1 MFPEGRFLEF
11 LLAGVIAL
19 IVVGPKDLPILL
31 RKLGQFMAKV
41 RSMASE
47 FRASFDEMARQSE
60 LDELRKEVEAMRN
73 AQYTDLAAHVSPEM
87 TQTFEELS
95 QGLSDVGVN
104 LSPTYTYAGEE
115 NEGVTIS
122 TAPKP
127 RKTAGKT
134 AKKAP
139 VKKAPAKTAP
149 AKKTAAKTPAAKTP
163 AAKSAAKAAPARK
176 AAPATVT
183 ASKPRVRKAAGT
195 VT

>member
-41 RSMASE
+41 RSMAAE

-73 AQYTDLAAHVSPEM
+73 AQFSDMAAHVGAPEM

-95 QGLSDVGVN
+95 QGLTDVGVN

-122 TAPKP
+122 AAPKP
-127 RKTAGKT
+127 RKPRKASGKADGAKTSAAKT
-134 AKKAP
+134 APA
-139 VKKAPAKTAP
+139 KKAPAKTAAKKAP
-149 AKKTAAKTPAAKTP
+149 AKT
-163 AAKSAAKAAPARK
+163 

-183 ASKPRVRKAAGT
+183 EDKPRARKAAGT